1 MPSYEHKQQA
11 PADLS
16 VFCVNGCSAMVGFV
30 YDITAEAAGYKENG
44 GEGLKNCQAQVKNL
58 QQSTLTFMRA

>member
-16 VFCVNGCSAMVGFV
+16 VLCVYGCSASWFCVRRR
-30 YDITAEAAGYKENG
+30 
-44 GEGLKNCQAQVKNL
+44 EGLKNCQAQVKKL